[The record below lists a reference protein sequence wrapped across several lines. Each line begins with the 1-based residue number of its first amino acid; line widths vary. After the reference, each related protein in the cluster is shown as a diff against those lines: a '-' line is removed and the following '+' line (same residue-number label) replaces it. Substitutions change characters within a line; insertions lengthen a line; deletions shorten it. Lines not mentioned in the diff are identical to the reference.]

1 MTHRYRKLVLSELT
15 GDFRS
20 ATAVVETALE
30 RPGPGQVLV
39 RNHWAGVNGVFD
51 QNLCANRIR
60 YVDVRPP
67 FDMGIEAVG
76 EVVELGPGVDW
87 LKAGEAVATSKLGTG
102 YREYQLADARRA
114 IPVRE
119 PSAEILTLI
128 PTGISALVGLERV
141 GEMKSGETIA
151 VSAAAG
157 GLGHILVQLAKLA
170 GNHVVGLTGSPAKA
184 EALRAL
190 GVDRVIDYRRENLR
204 EVFTV
209 EYPKGLDIAYDT
221 VGGEVFDAFV
231 DHLAHRGRLVIS
243 GHTSDFDRPEEDVP
257 HPRIYRKLYWKSASV
272 RGFQNPAFPEF
283 FDDACRRVLEL
294 YYAGAL
300 RVLVDPTPFVGVGSV
315 ADAVEHLLAGRN
327 LGKVV
332 VRLS

>member
-1 MTHRYRKLVLSELT
+1 MNHRYRKLVLRELT

-60 YVDVRPP
+60 YVAVRPP

-87 LKAGEAVATSKLGTG
+87 LKVGEAVATSKLGTG

-141 GEMKSGETIA
+141 GEMQSGETVA

-190 GVDRVIDYRRENLR
+190 GVDRGI
-204 EVFTV
+204 
-209 EYPKGLDIAYDT
+209 G
-221 VGGEVFDAFV
+221 
-231 DHLAHRGRLVIS
+231 
-243 GHTSDFDRPEEDVP
+243 
-257 HPRIYRKLYWKSASV
+257 
-272 RGFQNPAFPEF
+272 
-283 FDDACRRVLEL
+283 
-294 YYAGAL
+294 
-300 RVLVDPTPFVGVGSV
+300 
-315 ADAVEHLLAGRN
+315 
-327 LGKVV
+327 
-332 VRLS
+332 